1 MQNSETVIEMA
12 QKISSIPNEDFTI
25 FGVLLLIITFL
36 IFALVYY
43 VRKNDKLVNIII
55 DMNGEYKTMSANVIN
70 TLDNLK
76 NFIMR

>member
-1 MQNSETVIEMA
+1 MQNSKTVIEMA